1 MFKKLKPELIL
12 RRFLRWRS
20 THISDKQYMYVLSV
34 IVGILAGL
42 AAVIIKN
49 LAHAIQS
56 MLISGFTSQYEN
68 FLYFVYP
75 AVGILLAIV
84 FMRYIVRQDIGHGI
98 PGVLYAISRKNGII
112 KFHNMF
118 SAIITSAFTV
128 GFGGSVGLEGPTVS
142 TGAAVGS
149 NLGQLL
155 RLNYKQITLMIS
167 LSGAAAM
174 AAIFQSPIAGIV
186 FALEV
191 IMIDLTMASL
201 IPLLIATATSVLT
214 SYFLLGQAVMYPIE
228 LHEAFI
234 PSNTIYYIALGVLAG
249 LVSSYFTNVYI
260 LTERFFSRFG
270 SMWKRF
276 LIGSFLLGLLIFF
289 FPSLYGEGYEAINQS
304 LQGDYSALYNNSIFF
319 PYRDVGWVIL
329 ILFIAVILIKAFATS
344 FTFGAGGVG
353 GIFAPALFIGAFT
366 GLFFALSTNYL
377 GLGTLNPGKFALV
390 GMGGMI
396 AGILHA
402 PLTGIFLIA
411 EITNGYTLF
420 VPLMIVSTIA
430 FATVKIFNNNSVY
443 TYQLA
448 QRGQLLTHNK
458 DRSILNMMSLRRLV
472 ETNFNEVKPGTS
484 LGDLVRIIASSKRNI
499 FPVVDEDKK
508 FYGHIRLDDVRN
520 IMFDTE
526 LYDTTVENL
535 MVMPEYIID
544 PGEPMAEVAR
554 KFHES
559 GKYNIPVVHKER
571 YLGYVSRA
579 NVFSTYRRKLSEIS
593 DD

>member
-1 MFKKLKPELIL
+1 
-12 RRFLRWRS
+12 
-20 THISDKQYMYVLSV
+20 MYFLSV
-34 IVGILAGL
+34 VVGILAGL
-42 AAVIIKN
+42 SAVIIKN
-49 LAHAIQS
+49 TAHLIQE
-56 MLISGFTSQYEN
+56 MVTTGFTGKYDN
-68 FLYFVYP
+68 YLYFIYP
-75 AVGILLAIV
+75 AVGIFLAIV

-98 PGVLYAISRKNGII
+98 PDVLYAMSRKNGII
-112 KFHNMF
+112 KTHKVFT
-118 SAIITSAFTV
+118 SIITSAFTV

-142 TGAAVGS
+142 TGAAIGS
-149 NLGQLL
+149 NIGQML
-155 RLNYKQITLMIS
+155 RLNLKQITLMIS

-191 IMIDLTMASL
+191 LMIDLTAASL
-201 IPLLIATATSVLT
+201 VPLLIATLTAVLT

-234 PSNTIYYIALGVLAG
+234 PSNTVYYIALGVLAG
-249 LVSSYFTNVYI
+249 LVSAYFTNVYI
-260 LTERFFSRFG
+260 MVEKFFSRFQ
-270 SMWKRF
+270 SQWKRF
-276 LIGSFLLGLLIFF
+276 FIGSSVLGLLIFF
-289 FPSLYGEGYEAINQS
+289 FPILYGEGYEAINQS
-304 LQGDYSALYNNSIFF
+304 LQGDYSDLYNNSIFF
-319 PYRDVGWVIL
+319 PYKDVGLVVL
-329 ILFIAVILIKAFATS
+329 LLFIAVILVKAFATS

-353 GIFAPALFIGAFT
+353 GIFAPSLFLGAFT
-366 GLFFALSTNYL
+366 GLFFALATNYL
-377 GLGTLNPGKFALV
+377 GLGVLNAGKFALV
-390 GMGGMI
+390 GMAGLI
-396 AGILHA
+396 AGVLHA

-411 EITNGYTLF
+411 EITNGYTLI

-430 FATVKIFNNNSVY
+430 FATVKIFNSNSVY

-448 QRGQLLTHNK
+448 KRGQLISHNK

-484 LGDLVRIIASSKRNI
+484 LGELVRVIASSKRNI
-499 FPVVDEDKK
+499 FPVVDDDKK
-508 FYGHIRLDDVRN
+508 FYGHLLLDDVRN

-526 LYDTTVENL
+526 LYDTLVENL

-544 PGEPMAEVAR
+544 PSEPMAEVAR

>member
-1 MFKKLKPELIL
+1 LKAELLL

-20 THISDKQYMYVLSV
+20 NHISDKQWMYVLSV
-34 IVGILAGL
+34 LVGILAGL
-42 AAVIIKN
+42 SAIIIKHA
-49 LAHAIQS
+49 AH
-56 MLISGFTSQYEN
+56 LIKDLLTSGFASQYEN
-68 FLYFVYP
+68 YLYFVYP
-75 AVGILLAIV
+75 TVGIFLAIV

-112 KFHNMF
+112 KAHNTF

-142 TGAAVGS
+142 TGAAIGS

-155 RLNYKQITLMIS
+155 RLNFKQVTLMIS
-167 LSGAAAM
+167 LSSAAAM

-191 IMIDLTMASL
+191 IMIDLSMASL
-201 IPLLIATATSVLT
+201 VPLLIATLTAVLT
-214 SYFLLGQAVMYPIE
+214 SYFMMGQAVMYPIE

-234 PSNTIYYIALGVLAG
+234 PANTVYYIALGVLSG
-249 LVSSYFTNVYI
+249 LTSAYFTRVYI
-260 LTERFFSRFG
+260 FTEGFFKRLG
-270 SMWKRF
+270 NMWKRF
-276 LIGSFLLGLLIFF
+276 LVGSVLLGILIFF

-304 LQGDYSALYNNSIFF
+304 LQGNYSALYNNSIFF
-319 PYRDVGWVIL
+319 PYKDIGWVVF
-329 ILFIAVILIKAFATS
+329 ILFIAVILVKAFATS

-353 GIFAPALFIGAFT
+353 GVFAPALFIGAFT
-366 GLFFALSTNYL
+366 GLFFALSTNQL
-377 GLGTLNPGKFALV
+377 GLGDVNPGKFALV
-390 GMGGMI
+390 GMAGMI

-420 VPLMIVSTIA
+420 VPLMIVSTIS
-430 FATVKIFNNNSVY
+430 FATVKIFNTNSVY

-448 QRGQLLTHNK
+448 ERGELLTHNK

-472 ETNFNEVKPGTS
+472 ETNFNVVRPGTT
-484 LGDLVRIIASSKRNI
+484 LGDLVGIIAHSKRNI
-499 FPVVDEDKK
+499 FPVVADDET
-508 FYGHIRLDDVRN
+508 FMGHILMDDVRN
-520 IMFDTE
+520 IMFDTD
-526 LYDTTVENL
+526 LYDTAVENL
-535 MVMPEYIID
+535 MVMPHYIID
-544 PGEPMAEVAR
+544 PGEPMSEVAR
-554 KFHES
+554 KFQES
-559 GKYNIPVVHKER
+559 GKYNIPVVHKGR

-579 NVFSTYRRKLSEIS
+579 NVFSTYRKKLSEIS

>member
-1 MFKKLKPELIL
+1 MKAEILL

-20 THISDKQYMYVLSV
+20 NHISDKQWMYVLSV
-34 IVGILAGL
+34 VVGILAGL
-42 AAVIIKN
+42 SAIIIKHA
-49 LAHAIQS
+49 AH
-56 MLISGFTSQYEN
+56 LIKDLLTSGFTSQYEN
-68 FLYFVYP
+68 YFYFIYP
-75 AVGILLAIV
+75 TVGIFLVIV

-112 KFHNMF
+112 KRHNTF

-142 TGAAVGS
+142 TGAAIGS

-155 RLNYKQITLMIS
+155 RLNFKQITLMIS
-167 LSGAAAM
+167 LSSAAAM

-191 IMIDLTMASL
+191 IMIDLSMASL
-201 IPLLIATATSVLT
+201 VPLLIASLTAVLT
-214 SYFLLGQAVMYPIE
+214 SYFMMGQAVMYPIE
-228 LHEAFI
+228 LHETFD
-234 PSNTIYYIALGVLAG
+234 PSNTVYYMALGVLAG
-249 LVSSYFTNVYI
+249 LISAYFTRVYI
-260 LTERFFSRFG
+260 LTENFFKRFG

-276 LIGSFLLGLLIFF
+276 LIGSVLLGVLIFF
-289 FPSLYGEGYEAINQS
+289 FPALYGEGYEAINQS

-319 PYRDVGWVIL
+319 PYKDIGWVVF
-329 ILFIAVILIKAFATS
+329 ILFIAVILVKAFATA

-353 GIFAPALFIGAFT
+353 GVFAPALFIGAFT
-366 GLFFALSTNYL
+366 GLFFALFTNQL
-377 GLGTLNPGKFALV
+377 GLGDLHPGKFALV
-390 GMGGMI
+390 GMAGMI

-430 FATVKIFNNNSVY
+430 FATVKAFNTNSVY

-448 QRGQLLTHNK
+448 ERGELLTHNK

-472 ETNFNEVKPGTS
+472 ETNFSVVRPGTT
-484 LGDLVRIIASSKRNI
+484 LRDLVGIIAQSKRNI
-499 FPVVDEDKK
+499 FPVVDEDES
-508 FYGHIRLDDVRN
+508 FLGHILMDDVRN
-520 IMFDTE
+520 IMFDTD

-535 MVMPEYIID
+535 MVMPQYIID

-554 KFHES
+554 KFQES
-559 GKYNIPVVHKER
+559 GKYNIPVVHKGR

-579 NVFSTYRRKLSEIS
+579 NVFSTYRKKLSEIS

>member
-1 MFKKLKPELIL
+1 MVKPRPLL
-12 RRFLRWRS
+12 TKFLNWRS
-20 THISDKQYMYVLSV
+20 THISDKQYVYFLSV

-42 AAVIIKN
+42 SAVVIKN
-49 LAHAIQS
+49 TAHLIQE
-56 MLISGFTSQYEN
+56 LLTSGFTGEYEHY
-68 FLYFVYP
+68 LYFLYP
-75 AVGILLAIV
+75 AVGIFLAIA
-84 FMRYIVRQDIGHGI
+84 FMRFIVRQEMGHGI

-112 KFHNMF
+112 KGHNVF

-142 TGAAVGS
+142 TGAAIGS

-191 IMIDLTMASL
+191 LLIDLTMASL
-201 IPLLIATATSVLT
+201 VPLLIATLAAVLT
-214 SYFLLGQAVMYPIE
+214 SYFMLGQAVMYPIE

-234 PSNTIYYIALGVLAG
+234 PSNTVYYIALGVLAG

-260 LTERFFSRFG
+260 LVEHFFSRFQ
-270 SMWKRF
+270 SVWKRF
-276 LIGSFLLGLLIFF
+276 FIGSIALGVLIFF
-289 FPSLYGEGYEAINQS
+289 FPVLYGEGYEAINQS
-304 LQGDYSALYNNSIFF
+304 LQGDYSDLYNNSIFF
-319 PYRDVGWVIL
+319 PYRDIGWIIL
-329 ILFIAVILIKAFATS
+329 LLFIAVILIKAFATS

-353 GIFAPALFIGAFT
+353 GIFAPSLFIGAFT
-366 GLFFALSTNYL
+366 GLFFALATNYL
-377 GLGTLNPGKFALV
+377 GLGMLNAGKFALV
-390 GMGGMI
+390 GMAGVI

-411 EITNGYTLF
+411 EITNGYTLI

-448 QRGQLLTHNK
+448 KRGQLITHNK

-472 ETNFNEVKPGTS
+472 EINFNEVKPGTS

-499 FPVVDEDKK
+499 FPVVDDDKK
-508 FYGHIRLDDVRN
+508 FYGHILLDDVRN

-526 LYDTTVENL
+526 IYDTKVENL
-535 MVMPEYIID
+535 MVVPEYIID

-559 GKYNIPVVHKER
+559 GKYNIVVVHKGR